1 MAFSTLFL
9 DASSGSGTM
18 DGIKDMVSDL
28 SQTIGVDL
36 FEEDIDNVVF
46 QTNEFLCNSDFIGS
60 QGPFWWLLGIV
71 FGLVISLFAWNVIN
85 MIRYYNA
92 SKEQKRHTAVE
103 RVEKALQEQRNSH
116 KAQ

>member
-1 MAFSTLFL
+1 MDIKKVLMGEKMPDKNDPQYREQYEREVRAGQKFAEKTKLNIRLLKILEWPNEHRKAF
-9 DASSGSGTM
+9 
-18 DGIKDMVSDL
+18 
-28 SQTIGVDL
+28 
-36 FEEDIDNVVF
+36 
-46 QTNEFLCNSDFIGS
+46 
-60 QGPFWWLLGIV
+60 LGIV
-71 FGLVISLFAWNVIN
+71 FGLEISKFAWNVIN

>member
-1 MAFSTLFL
+1 
-9 DASSGSGTM
+9 
-18 DGIKDMVSDL
+18 
-28 SQTIGVDL
+28 
-36 FEEDIDNVVF
+36 
-46 QTNEFLCNSDFIGS
+46 
-60 QGPFWWLLGIV
+60 
-71 FGLVISLFAWNVIN
+71 

>member
-1 MAFSTLFL
+1 MDIKKVLMGEKMPDKNDPQYREQYEREVRAGQKFAEKTKLNILFL
-9 DASSGSGTM
+9 KIQEWANGHR
-18 DGIKDMVSDL
+18 KA
-28 SQTIGVDL
+28 
-36 FEEDIDNVVF
+36 F
-46 QTNEFLCNSDFIGS
+46 
-60 QGPFWWLLGIV
+60 LGIV

>member
-1 MAFSTLFL
+1 MDIKKVLMGEKMPDKNDPQYREQYEREVRAGQKFAEKTKLNILFL
-9 DASSGSGTM
+9 KIQEWANDHRKA
-18 DGIKDMVSDL
+18 
-28 SQTIGVDL
+28 
-36 FEEDIDNVVF
+36 F
-46 QTNEFLCNSDFIGS
+46 
-60 QGPFWWLLGIV
+60 LGIV
-71 FGLVISLFAWNVIN
+71 FGLVISLFAWNVSN

>member
-1 MAFSTLFL
+1 MDIKKVLMGEKMPDKNDPQYREQYEREVRAGQKFAEKTKLNILFL
-9 DASSGSGTM
+9 KIQEWANDPRKA
-18 DGIKDMVSDL
+18 
-28 SQTIGVDL
+28 
-36 FEEDIDNVVF
+36 F
-46 QTNEFLCNSDFIGS
+46 
-60 QGPFWWLLGIV
+60 LGIV

>member
-1 MAFSTLFL
+1 MDIKKVLMGEKMPDKNDPQYREQYEREVRAGQKFAEKTKLNILFL
-9 DASSGSGTM
+9 KIQEWANDHRKA
-18 DGIKDMVSDL
+18 
-28 SQTIGVDL
+28 
-36 FEEDIDNVVF
+36 F
-46 QTNEFLCNSDFIGS
+46 
-60 QGPFWWLLGIV
+60 LGI
-71 FGLVISLFAWNVIN
+71 LFAWNVIN